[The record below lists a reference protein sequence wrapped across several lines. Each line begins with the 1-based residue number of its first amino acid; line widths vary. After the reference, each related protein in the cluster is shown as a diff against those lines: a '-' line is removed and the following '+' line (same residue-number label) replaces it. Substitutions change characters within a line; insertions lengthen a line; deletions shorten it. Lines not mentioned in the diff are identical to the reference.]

1 MSKKKKQNKPLK
13 SKKFGPMQM
22 VFLFIGSTTLLLGV
36 LVTLLVTHLFFDP
49 ASRIPEQKLAS
60 MRQNGT
66 SPVAAETAHAREG
79 VGSFTFTGVGD
90 NLLHDTIFV
99 YYEQDHNTRDYSPI
113 FQFTNQYTQ
122 NTDLAYINLET
133 VCAGDEYGLSS
144 YPLFNGP
151 LEMLDT
157 LARSGFDW
165 LSLSSNHSL
174 DAGEEGLQTEIQY
187 LKTHHPEITTSGAYL
202 TQAQVQTPV
211 VRDVNGIKVGLA
223 SFTYGL
229 NGMSLSDGNDWMI
242 DVYRKA
248 DGSIDYELI
257 QERLNDLNQVSDVQI
272 VSMHWGEE
280 YSTHPTNEQ
289 TELAKFLNK
298 QGVEVIIGTHP
309 HVIQPVE
316 WIRTSDQT
324 TLVYYS
330 LGNFLSAQNMA
341 ETMVGG
347 MAQFQ
352 IDYNFDTG
360 EVTFENVKFIP
371 TVTCI
376 SSDLRTYRTTTLA
389 EYSEGL
395 QADHFI
401 TVSGEDLSK
410 TWIEQYVQSILKNT
424 KGVQVVL

>member
-1 MSKKKKQNKPLK
+1 MK
-13 SKKFGPMQM
+13 M
-22 VFLFIGSTTLLLGV
+22 VLIFMTTTCLLLVG
-36 LVTLLVTHLFFDP
+36 LVTLLVMHLFFNP
-49 ASRIPEQKLAS
+49 TSRISEQKLAS
-60 MRQNGT
+60 MRQQGLVPEEKTAATTQRSGT
-66 SPVAAETAHAREG
+66 A
-79 VGSFTFTGVGD
+79 SFTFTGVGD

-113 FQFTNQYTQ
+113 YQFTNKYTQ
-122 NTDLAYINLET
+122 NTDLAYVNVET

-157 LARSGFDW
+157 LSRSGFDW
-165 LSLSSNHSL
+165 MSLCSNHSL

-187 LKTHHPEITTSGAYL
+187 LRTHHPEITTSGAYL
-202 TQAQVQTPV
+202 NEAQSNSPSVKV
-211 VRDVNGIKVGLA
+211 INGVRVGLA

-229 NGMSLSDGNDWMI
+229 NGITLPSEEEWMI
-242 DVYRKA
+242 DVYRKE
-248 DGSIDYELI
+248 DGSINYELI
-257 QERLNDLNQVSDVQI
+257 QQRINALNSISDVQI

-280 YSTHPTNEQ
+280 YSTHPTTEQ
-289 TELAKFLNK
+289 TELAQYLS
-298 QGVEVIIGTHP
+298 QLGVEVIIGSHP

-316 WIRTSDQT
+316 WILTSDQS

-330 LGNFLSAQNMA
+330 LGNFISAQNMA

-352 IDYNFDTG
+352 INYNFDTQ
-360 EVTFENVKFIP
+360 EVTFEKVQFIP

-395 QADHFI
+395 EADHYI

-410 TWIEQYVQSILKNT
+410 TWIEQYVQSILKNP
-424 KGVQVVL
+424 KGIEVVL

>member
-1 MSKKKKQNKPLK
+1 
-13 SKKFGPMQM
+13 M
-22 VFLFIGSTTLLLGV
+22 VLLFIGSTTLLLGI

-49 ASRIPEQKLAS
+49 TSRIPEQKLAS

-66 SPVAAETAHAREG
+66 SPITMENTQAREG

-99 YYEQDHNTRDYSPI
+99 YYEQDHHTRDYSPI

-211 VRDVNGIKVGLA
+211 VRDVNGVRVGLA

-229 NGMSLSDGNDWMI
+229 NGMSLSDGYDWMI

-248 DGSIDYELI
+248 DGSINYELI
-257 QERLNDLNQVSDVQI
+257 QERLNALNQVSDVQI

-280 YSTHPTNEQ
+280 YSTHTTNEQ

-341 ETMVGG
+341 ETMIGG

-424 KGVQVVL
+424 KGIQIVL